1 MNNLSTK
8 TQYYSL
14 DFMKFWCA
22 IMVIALHSVTY
33 SMQGLSVDGGIPHDA
48 TNPVLVYL
56 LPIAHLL
63 TRYAVP
69 FFFVT
74 SSFFLFSKINAQPT
88 DKVSIVKH
96 FVKRILILY
105 AFWLVLNIPIVL
117 SKHVFSTTPLAWWQI
132 LVKLIVW
139 GLYDGAWYMVS
150 MIVATLIVY
159 ALRNHTKLLII
170 IATLGYLLAC
180 LSSSYLGLLEDT
192 PIYPI
197 VSSIH
202 QIGAIYHTPLNALIF
217 VAIGKIFADNPSIK
231 TPKLWILIVL
241 FLLMYIEL
249 VILNL
254 ADISRAPDCYITLV
268 PFSAMLFGYVKGI
281 KLTPHH
287 RYAHMRRASAYMY
300 PFHFVLL
307 YWSFYLIQALAPT
320 FPTDSVIVSV
330 VVYLLTVIISIVS
343 YYLTYRISKKIPLL
357 KYSM

>member
-1 MNNLSTK
+1 MSNSSTK

-33 SMQGLSVDGGIPHDA
+33 SMQGLSVDGGLPHD
-48 TNPVLVYL
+48 TSNVLLVYL
-56 LPIAHLL
+56 LPVAHLL

-74 SSFFLFSKINAQPT
+74 SSFFLFSKLNSQPA
-88 DKVSIVKH
+88 DKCSIVKH

-105 AFWLVLNIPIVL
+105 TFWLVLNIPIVL
-117 SKHVFSTTPLAWWQI
+117 SKHVFSSTSLAWWQI
-132 LVKLIVW
+132 LVKLVVW

-159 ALRNHTKLLII
+159 ALRNRTKLLIVVGI
-170 IATLGYLLAC
+170 LGYLLAC
-180 LSSSYLGLLEDT
+180 LSSSYLGLLETT
-192 PIYPI
+192 PIYP
-197 VSSIH
+197 VVEAIH

-217 VAIGKIFADNPSIK
+217 VVIGKIYADNPSK
-231 TPKLWILIVL
+231 TPRLWVLITL
-241 FLLMYIEL
+241 FVLMYIEL

-268 PFSAMLFGYVKGI
+268 PFSAMLFGYVKDI
-281 KLTPHH
+281 KLTPHP

-307 YWSFYLIQALAPT
+307 YWSFYLIQTLAPS
-320 FPTDSVIVSV
+320 FPTDSVIVTIFS
-330 VVYLLTVIISIVS
+330 YLITVIVS
-343 YYLTYRISKKIPLL
+343 TICYHLTYKASRKIPLL